1 VRKAQLVGTFALVAA
16 ILLSSHP
23 AYTFAAREGDE
34 PTSPRLSTLKKQL
47 AEGKREVLDAFW
59 QDVTKNGA
67 PLIEPIT
74 GDAQNYLVTFL
85 WRAKSEVRNVLVMGG
100 VAGFEMADNMMSRMP
115 DTDLWYKTYKVRNDA
130 RFSYNLSVNDSLI
143 PFGKVDFT
151 DPKAA
156 SERISTFKTDPLNP
170 NKYLGSPPSSVV
182 ELPNALPQPWIKR
195 SPKVPAGELV
205 SKKIKSTILNNERNG
220 WIYTPPGYKS
230 DGPPYPLMV
239 LFDGVAYTLF
249 VPTAA
254 ILDNMLEKGL
264 IRPVVAVV
272 LENPTPTSRNKEFPC
287 NPSFADFLAKEVVP
301 WMRANYHV
309 TSDAAQTYVG
319 GSSYGGLA
327 ATYAGFH
334 NPETFGNVISQ
345 SGSFWWKP
353 DGDSEHEWLTRQFTD
368 SAKLPVRFYLDVGL
382 LESGPTPDNGPSQV
396 VVNRHMRDILKA
408 KGYFVHYRE
417 FNGGHEYLNWR
428 GTFSDALTVLMGARS
443 DKQK

>member
-1 VRKAQLVGTFALVAA
+1 VRKTLLFGTFALVAA
-16 ILLSSHP
+16 FLLSSRA
-23 AYTFAAREGDE
+23 AYTFAASEGDE
-34 PTSPRLSTLKKQL
+34 PMSPRLSALKKQI
-47 AEGKREVLDAFW
+47 AEGKRETLESFW
-59 QDVTKNGA
+59 QDVKKQGA
-67 PLIEPIT
+67 PIIEPIA
-74 GDAQNYLVTFL
+74 GDTQNYFVTFL
-85 WRAKSEVRNVLVMGG
+85 FQAKDEIRNVLVMGG
-100 VAGFEMADNMMSRMP
+100 VAGFEIPENMMSRLL
-115 DTDLWYKTYKVRNDA
+115 DTDLWYKTYKVRSDA
-130 RFSYNLSVNDSLI
+130 RFSYNLSVNDSMI

-151 DPKAA
+151 DPKVAMQ
-156 SERISTFKTDPLNP
+156 RISTFKTDPLNS
-170 NKYLGSPPSSVV
+170 NTYLGSPPSSVV
-182 ELPNALPQPWIKR
+182 ELPNAIPQPWIKR
-195 SPKVPAGELV
+195 SSKVPAGELV
-205 SKKIKSTILNNERNG
+205 SKKIKSAILNNERTA
-220 WIYTPPGYKS
+220 WVYTPPGYKK

-239 LFDGVAYTLF
+239 LFDGVAYTLL
-249 VPTAA
+249 VPTPV
-254 ILDNMLEKGL
+254 ILDNMLERGL
-264 IRPVVAVV
+264 IQPVVAIV
-272 LENPTPTSRNKEFPC
+272 LENPTQTSRNKELPC

-353 DGDSEHEWLTRQFTD
+353 DGDSEHEWLTRQFAESD
-368 SAKLPVRFYLDVGL
+368 KLPVRFYLDVGL

-428 GTFSDALTVLMGARS
+428 GTFSDALTVLMGS
-443 DKQK
+443 QLNKQK